1 VPRARRLGKAKEEIM
16 GQPARLLLPV
26 TETSRTPLFAV
37 PRRPEVAFTFHSLLL
52 TEPRPLARTRGLG
65 IVIALVFHAILVAAA
80 ILVPLLLFE
89 DVVPA
94 ADLAV
99 RAFFT
104 APPDVAAPP
113 PPPPPPPAAVARPRT
128 QAPVPTPPLDPGR
141 FVAPLVVPERIVP
154 DAGIDLGVEGGV
166 PGGVEGGVPGGVL
179 GGVVGGLP
187 SEAPPPPPPAVVR
200 IGGNIRAPKLMNDVK
215 PVFPELALQA
225 RLSGLVILEAH
236 VGTDGR
242 VQSVR
247 ILRGAPI
254 FDDAA
259 IEAVKQWRYQP
270 LLLNG
275 VPTEFIL
282 TVTVSFN
289 VVTPGARR

>member
-1 VPRARRLGKAKEEIM
+1 M
-16 GQPARLLLPV
+16 GQPARLLFLVTELNRLQLLPV
-26 TETSRTPLFAV
+26 PSRPDPGFAFQSLMLTQ
-37 PRRPEVAFTFHSLLL
+37 PRSLI
-52 TEPRPLARTRGLG
+52 RGRGLG
-65 IVIALVFHAILVAAA
+65 LVIALLFHAILVATV
-80 ILVPLLLFE
+80 ILVPLLMFE
-89 DVVPA
+89 EVLPA
-94 ADLAV
+94 SDRAV
-99 RAFFT
+99 RAFF
-104 APPDVAAPP
+104 ASPPDVAPP
-113 PPPPPPPAAVARPRT
+113 PPPPPPPPPAVAVRPKLRT
-128 QAPVPTPPLDPGR
+128 AAPTPAPEAGR
-141 FVAPLVVPERIVP
+141 FVAPIVVPERIVP
-154 DAGIDLGVEGGV
+154 DEGIDLGVEGGV
-166 PGGVEGGVPGGVL
+166 PGGVEGGVPGGVI

-200 IGGNIRAPKLMNDVK
+200 VGGNIRAPKLVHDGK
-215 PVFPELALQA
+215 PVYPELAIQA
-225 RLSGLVILEAH
+225 RMSGIVILEAH

-254 FDDAA
+254 FEDAA

-289 VVTPGARR
+289 LITPSGRQ